1 MRANTE
7 TDEEKRY
14 FYAWKCEKIR
24 ESDRPHGRPVKD
36 GCGRWNVK
44 ASKLDASNKHLQ
56 GNCPSCGRRAR
67 LNNNTR
73 RFYTYEGRDAADTHC
88 RAMNEH
94 GVSLTPAD
102 VVDEP
107 SEASLRL
114 LAEIPADEYYASLGV
129 E

>member
-1 MRANTE
+1 MRVNTE

-24 ESDRPHGRPVKD
+24 ATDRPHGRPVKD

-44 ASKLDASNKHLQ
+44 ASKLESGNRHLQ

-73 RFYTYEGRDAADTHC
+73 RFYTYESRDAANTHC
-88 RAMNEH
+88 QAMNAN
-94 GVSLTPAD
+94 TPH
-102 VVDEP
+102 ENHILHQ
-107 SEASLRL
+107 SR
-114 LAEIPADEYYASLGV
+114 LAEIRSNPYDEDEWNSGWTSV
-129 E
+129 GEE